1 MWRVPDEDDIAAT
14 LSTDEADAYSQ
25 SAGFSADV
33 VRRLV
38 ERTCDYVRD
47 ALRSNGKVRM
57 SPLPFEIPS
66 GTVSKAMDYL
76 VVDLLKRFSLQVSEP
91 RQKARESAEAYFAK
105 IAAGEITPES
115 YGSDG
120 TEATSGPAIEVVSE
134 TRPRVTAAKLE
145 GL

>member
-1 MWRVPDEDDIAAT
+1 
-14 LSTDEADAYSQ
+14 
-25 SAGFSADV
+25 
-33 VRRLV
+33 
-38 ERTCDYVRD
+38 
-47 ALRSNGKVRM
+47 
-57 SPLPFEIPS
+57 
-66 GTVSKAMDYL
+66 MDYL
-76 VVDLLKRFSLQVSEP
+76 VVDLLKRFALPVSEP

-134 TRPRVTAAKLE
+134 TRPRVTADKLE